1 MKQTPEQLTA
11 KDAKDAKKKRKSF
24 ALSASFAVYKK
35 WLLVAV
41 LLLAFGLRVHNL
53 EVQSF
58 WNDEGNSA
66 RLSERSILLI
76 IEGTASDIHPPLY
89 YLLLNQ
95 WRKLVGDS
103 EFGLRSLSL
112 FAGLLTVPLTFVLGK
127 KLEHRV
133 AQRRHRGA
141 QRDGWLLGLVAA
153 ALIAINPGLVYYS
166 QEARMYALL
175 GLLSVLATVLLL
187 RWLSVNSNQL
197 SVNSK
202 SSFLLGG
209 AYVLSAAAGL
219 YTHYFFPAV
228 LLVHNI
234 FILIKIIQAYRTPL
248 TIYHLPLTIKH
259 WPFLMLATVL
269 LYAPWLPI
277 FLDQFGSDP
286 ISRPGLG
293 DFVTAVSHFLTF
305 GQTIE
310 SEVSLL
316 WLVAGLLVIGV
327 AYGRSRQILP
337 LLGVLIPLGMMYV
350 TGATGSEF
358 YKFLVVAVPF
368 WVVWLGTAVTA
379 TGRSGW
385 WLAAGLLVLSWGMG
399 QSLQNMHNDP
409 AYARADYRGMAQRI
423 AAEGHPNAG
432 IILNAANQWE
442 AFTYYFPDDGSVY
455 PLPRGFR
462 QPTAD
467 EIDATMSQ
475 IAARHG
481 RLYAIFWG
489 EAQRDPERLIE
500 RWLDGNAFKATDEWY
515 GDVRFVTYAVP
526 SVPATEMAT
535 AVNLPF
541 GDAITL
547 NGYTLGQTAR
557 QPGDIVEVTLFWE
570 TAVSLQNRYKIF
582 LHLLD
587 ENGNLASQRDSE
599 PGGGLALTTTWQPG
613 AVVLDNHGLLIPSD
627 LPPGSYRL
635 LLGLYDLA
643 NPANRLPITTPEGET
658 DAYLLTTITVSE

>member
-1 MKQTPEQLTA
+1 MNPTTHKLTA
-11 KDAKDAKKKRKSF
+11 KRAKNAKKIKKNF

-35 WLLVAV
+35 WLLVAI

-66 RLSERSILLI
+66 RLSERSVALI

-95 WRKLVGDS
+95 WRKLAGDS

-112 FAGLLTVPLTFVLGK
+112 FAGLLTVPLTFVLAKIFDAKLQRGK
-127 KLEHRV
+127 RKK
-133 AQRRHRGA
+133 
-141 QRDGWLLGLVAA
+141 DGLLLGLVAA
-153 ALIAINPGLVYYS
+153 ALLAINPGMVYYS

-175 GLLSVLATVLLL
+175 GFLSVLATVLLL

-209 AYVLSAAAGL
+209 AYVLCAAAGL

-228 LLVHNI
+228 LLLHNL
-234 FILIKIIQAYRTPL
+234 FVLTKIIQEYRANF
-248 TIYHLPLTIKH
+248 TIHNSQLTIKY
-259 WPFLMLATVL
+259 WLLLMLATLL

-293 DFVTAVSHFLTF
+293 EFVTAVSHFLTF
-305 GQTIE
+305 GQTLKIE
-310 SEVSLL
+310 AGFL
-316 WLVAGLLVIGV
+316 WLVAGLLLIGLV
-327 AYGRSRQILP
+327 YDRAKLILP
-337 LLGVLIPLGMMYV
+337 LLGVLVPLGMMYI

-379 TGRSGW
+379 TGRNGR
-385 WLAAGLLVLSWGMG
+385 WLAAGLLVLGWGMG

-409 AYARADYRGMAQRI
+409 VYARADYRGMAQRI
-423 AAEGHPNAG
+423 TAEGHPNAG

-455 PLPRGFR
+455 PLPQGFR
-462 QPTAD
+462 QPTLD
-467 EIDATMSQ
+467 EVDATLSQ
-475 IAARHG
+475 IAAQHG

-500 RWLDGNAFKATDEWY
+500 RWLDAHAFKATDEWY
-515 GDVRFVTYAVP
+515 GDVRFVTYAIP
-526 SVPATEMAT
+526 SAPATEMAT
-535 AVNLPF
+535 AVSLPF
-541 GDAITL
+541 GENIML
-547 NGYTLGQTAR
+547 NGYTLGETTLH
-557 QPGDIVEVTLFWE
+557 PGDIVEVTLFWE
-570 TAVSLQNRYKIF
+570 TAVPLENRYKVF

-587 ENGNLASQRDSE
+587 ANGNLVSQRDSE

-613 AVVLDNHGLLIPSD
+613 EVVVDNHGLLIPSN
-627 LPPGSYRL
+627 LPPGSHRL

-643 NPANRLPITTPEGET
+643 NPANRLPIAAPDGET
-658 DAYLLTTITVSE
+658 DAYLLTTITVFE